1 MCGVP
6 EKALGREGRKNET
19 ISKKSCVVLIS
30 LESHFSNCL
39 QDVFQVTA
47 SQEAAGFVGLN

>member
-6 EKALGREGRKNET
+6 EKALGRERNRNKT
-19 ISKKSCVVLIS
+19 ISKKSHVVLRAWKS
-30 LESHFSNCL
+30 LLANCL
-39 QDVFQVTA
+39 QDAFQVTA